1 MFGIT
6 LGAMTAIDDRAAP
19 CGKRSEMEP
28 RWCDRSL
35 ARHAA
40 VAVLSAILA
49 GCAGRPS
56 NTPSPQPPS
65 FPVTPN
71 ATTAPGTTAQPPA
84 TTDAAHPPLPPI
96 PFVIGEPLN
105 PTVVYPTRDQLIS
118 ARDSNFIIGSV
129 GSGDATLTIND
140 IPVDVKSNG
149 AYLAWLPIPD
159 GEAPVYRLVARRG
172 DDSAVVE
179 LPVRTWRTP
188 VPPPPPPRQGP
199 PPPQPRLGPISL
211 GEATPDTD
219 KTVVIRPVM
228 NGTYKWFAVPGTIV
242 ERTAT
247 ENGWTRIRLDSAL
260 EAYVLTSDVVE
271 VDSSRALPRRVVG
284 NLVVSPDS
292 AWTDVLFPLSNPP
305 PFLIEED
312 HDKLIVTLYS
322 TRGTTDIISYR
333 PGDALVRAVTWEP
346 VATDRVRYVVHL
358 RRAPFG
364 YYMFHDGQRLVLR
377 VRKGPVVN
385 KERPLEGLLIA
396 VDAGHPPA
404 GSTGPTGLYEGDAT
418 LPIAFALQQELEQ
431 RGARVF
437 MTRTQPFPVELT
449 ARPVE
454 ARRAN
459 AHALIS
465 IHLNAV
471 PDGVNPITTNGT
483 GTYFFHPHSEP
494 LARAVQAGMVRSMG
508 LRDLGV
514 YFDNLA
520 LVRPTWMP
528 AILCEGA
535 YVVVPEHEAAMR
547 DPAGQRAYARGVAA
561 GIEAYFRAL
570 GSSQ

>member
-1 MFGIT
+1 
-6 LGAMTAIDDRAAP
+6 MTVIGDRTAP
-19 CGKRSEMEP
+19 SGNRRELRS

-35 ARHAA
+35 ARGARLLA
-40 VAVLSAILA
+40 VGLVVA
-49 GCAGRPS
+49 GCGARRAS
-56 NTPSPQPPS
+56 TPSPQAPPA
-65 FPVTPN
+65 FPEATPP
-71 ATTAPGTTAQPPA
+71 AAVPTTAQTETPSS
-84 TTDAAHPPLPPI
+84 HPPLPPI
-96 PFVIGEPLN
+96 PFVICEPLN
-105 PTVVYPTRDQLIS
+105 PTVVYPVRDQLIT

-129 GSGDATLTIND
+129 GSGDATLTINGV
-140 IPVDVKSNG
+140 PVEVKSNG
-149 AYLAWLPIPD
+149 AYLGWLAIPD
-159 GEAPVYRLVARRG
+159 GTEPVYRLVARRG
-172 DDSAVVE
+172 DDSAVFE

-188 VPPPPPPRQGP
+188 VPPSPTPVRQTTPPPPPR
-199 PPPQPRLGPISL
+199 LGPVSL
-211 GEATPDTD
+211 GAASPDTD
-219 KTVVIRPVM
+219 KTIVIRPVM

-260 EAYVLTSDVVE
+260 EAYVLSADVNELDSTS
-271 VDSSRALPRRVVG
+271 ALPRRVLG
-284 NLVVSPDS
+284 NLVVLPDS
-292 AWTDVLFPLSNPP
+292 AWTDVLFPLSSPP
-305 PFLIEED
+305 PFLVEED

-333 PGDALVRAVTWEP
+333 AGDALVRAVTWEP

-364 YYMFHDGQRLVLR
+364 YVMFHDGQRLVLR
-377 VRKGPVVN
+377 IRKSPAIN
-385 KERPLEGLLIA
+385 KDRPLEGLTIA

-418 LPIAFALQQELEQ
+418 LPISFALQQELEQ

-437 MTRTQPFPVELT
+437 MTRTQLFPVDLA
-449 ARPVE
+449 ARPID

-514 YFDNLA
+514 FYDNLA

-535 YVVVPEHEAAMR
+535 YVIVPEHEAAMR

>member
-1 MFGIT
+1 MIVIG
-6 LGAMTAIDDRAAP
+6 DRTVRA
-19 CGKRSEMEP
+19 
-28 RWCDRSL
+28 L
-35 ARHAA
+35 YAA
-40 VAVLSAILA
+40 VFIAAT
-49 GCAGRPS
+49 GCAGRPPS
-56 NTPSPQPPS
+56 TPSPQAPPA
-65 FPVTPN
+65 FPETAPVTAVTP
-71 ATTAPGTTAQPPA
+71 PPA
-84 TTDAAHPPLPPI
+84 QTEAQSAHPPLPPI

-105 PTVVYPTRDQLIS
+105 PTVVYPVRDQLIAS
-118 ARDSNFIIGSV
+118 RDSNFIIGSI

-140 IPVDVKSNG
+140 VPVEVKANG
-149 AYLAWLPIPD
+149 AYVGWLAIPD
-159 GEAPVYRLVARRG
+159 GTEPIYRLVARRG
-172 DDSAVVE
+172 DDSAVFE

-188 VPPPPPPRQGP
+188 VPPVPPPTRPTT

-211 GEATPDTD
+211 GVASADTD

-247 ENGWTRIRLDSAL
+247 ENGWTRVRLDSAL
-260 EAYVLTSDVVE
+260 EAYVQTSDVNE
-271 VDSSRALPRRVVG
+271 LDSVSALPRRVVG
-284 NLVVSPDS
+284 NLVVVPDS
-292 AWTDVLFPLSNPP
+292 AWTDVLFPLSSPP
-305 PFLIEED
+305 PFLVEED

-346 VATDRVRYVVHL
+346 IATDRVRYVVHL

-364 YYMFHDGQRLVLR
+364 YVMFHDGQRLVLR
-377 VRKGPVVN
+377 VRKAPTIN
-385 KERPLEGLLIA
+385 KERPLDGLTIA

-418 LPIAFALQQELEQ
+418 LPISFALQQELEQ

-437 MTRTQPFPVELT
+437 MTRTQSFPVDLT
-449 ARPVE
+449 ARPIE

-465 IHLNAV
+465 IHLNAL

-535 YVVVPEHEAAMR
+535 FVIVPEQEAAMR

-561 GIEAYFRAL
+561 GIEAYFKAL